1 MAEIVDI
8 NIEKASLRRSVVLQA
23 RAIYSLLMRE
33 ILTRYGRHN
42 IGFLWLFLEPMLL
55 TLGVTLLWHFTFK
68 SHAGNLSITAFA
80 VTGYSSVQLWRTTA
94 GRCIH
99 ALQPNLSLL
108 YHRNVHLIDIYFS
121 RILLELAGATAAFT
135 LMIVLFAG
143 VGLIKM
149 PADPFSLMSGWL
161 LLSWFGASLALTLG
175 AASELSELVERLWHP
190 IAYLLFPLSGAM
202 FLVEWLPTSLRSLAL
217 WVPMITPIELI
228 RLGYFGHQIKA
239 HYDVPYVIGVNMAL
253 TLAGLYLCRDAEA
266 RVEHE

>member
-1 MAEIVDI
+1 MTDTAI
-8 NIEKASLRRSVVLQA
+8 ARPSFRRSAKLQG

-68 SHAGNLSITAFA
+68 SHASNLSITAFA

-94 GRCIH
+94 SRCVH

-108 YHRNVHLIDIYFS
+108 YHRNIRLVDIYFA
-121 RILLELAGATAAFT
+121 RILLELSGATAAFT
-135 LMIVLFAG
+135 LMIVVFAG
-143 VGLIKM
+143 VDLLHV
-149 PADPFSLMSGWL
+149 PADLFSLMLGWCL
-161 LLSWFGASLALTLG
+161 LAWFGAGLALVLG
-175 AASELSELVERLWHP
+175 AGSELSELVERLWHP

-202 FLVEWLPTSLRSLAL
+202 FMVEWLPSSVQKLAL

-228 RLGYFGHQIKA
+228 RLGYFGSEVKA
-239 HYDVPYVIGVNMAL
+239 HYDVPYVIGVNMLL
-253 TLAGLYLCRDAEA
+253 TLAGLYLCRRAEA
-266 RVEHE
+266 GVEHE

>member
-1 MAEIVDI
+1 MTDVTVTRP
-8 NIEKASLRRSVVLQA
+8 SLRLSLRLQG

-68 SHAGNLSITAFA
+68 SHAGNLSITGFA

-94 GRCIH
+94 SRCVH

-108 YHRNVHLIDIYFS
+108 YHRNVRLIDIYAA
-121 RILLELAGATAAFT
+121 RILLELSGATAAFS
-135 LMIVLFAG
+135 LMIVMFVG
-143 VGLIKM
+143 VDLLHV
-149 PADPFSLMSGWL
+149 PADLFSLMLGWFL
-161 LLSWFGASLALTLG
+161 LAWFGAGLALVLG
-175 AASELSELVERLWHP
+175 AGSELSELVERLWHP

-202 FLVEWLPTSLRSLAL
+202 FMIDWLPFSLQKLAL
-217 WVPMITPIELI
+217 WMPMITPVELI
-228 RLGYFGHQIKA
+228 RFGYFGSEVKA
-239 HYDVPYVIGVNMAL
+239 HYDVPYVIGVNMVL
-253 TLAGLYLCRDAEA
+253 TLAGLYLCRHAEA